1 MAQTVSTPTKKRRIE
16 IPDRDIDTGLQDRID
31 RWLVGGCL
39 LIGTFVLAPIGL
51 LLVWRGFA
59 LHREARR
66 NGAVL
71 RPGIITVLAII
82 CIVDA
87 AINYLMWCIDFFPAH
102 DTVLGQSLMTGFGRL
117 WDGAYYLGY
126 NTTPLGGTPLA
137 SEKSLEFAGV
147 LMMYPMRLASAW
159 GFMKLKKWGFQFF
172 LISSYIYVFW
182 WIAYMAQFTMGAS
195 FRLGNT
201 AWGVVGWWIINV
213 IYITP
218 FFMIPFLHTVNR
230 SLWKSDEPVAT

>member
-126 NTTPLGGTPLA
+126 NTTALGGTAIPT
-137 SEKSLEFAGV
+137 EKALEFAGC
-147 LMMYPMRLASAW
+147 LILYPMRLVAAW
-159 GFMKLKKWGFQFF
+159 GFMRMKKWGFQY
-172 LISSYIYVFW
+172 LVVNTWMYVFFW
-182 WIAYMAQFTMGAS
+182 VTYIAAFSIEFQWRFPFTAGGVA
-195 FRLGNT
+195 LL
-201 AWGVVGWWIINV
+201 WGLYIWF
-213 IYITP
+213 IYP
-218 FFMIPFLHTVNR
+218 FFMIPYLATVNR
-230 SLWKSDEPVAT
+230 DLWKD